1 MSKVLLRPLVIVIT
15 TVFSAAPVQAE
26 IVQAWCS
33 LMWRDGR
40 AQIEQGPCDFRQA
53 FGNVQVWMGERW
65 AFDFPAD
72 GQGRYYTRR
81 NRNDFIRFERG
92 GYILT
97 VFQGG
102 QPASQPGGW

>member
-1 MSKVLLRPLVIVIT
+1 MGDALMRSLLIALAAVLT
-15 TVFSAAPVQAE
+15 AAPAQAE

-40 AQIEQGPCDFRQA
+40 AQIEQGPCAFRQA
-53 FGNVQVWMGERW
+53 FGNVQVWMGKRW
-65 AFDFPAD
+65 AFDFPAE
-72 GQGRYYTRR
+72 GQGRTYTRR

-102 QPASQPGGW
+102 RPPAEPGGW